1 MAVCPHSAA
10 RPAQAA
16 ELAYLDG
23 AKAEVIAKT
32 IVNTLGICSGMVCD
46 GAKSSCAAKIA
57 AAVEAG
63 LDGYEMAKTDLGFVN
78 GEGIIGADV
87 EQTIF
92 NVGRMARQ
100 GLRHTDE
107 EILNIMLGL

>member
-1 MAVCPHSAA
+1 M
-10 RPAQAA
+10 
-16 ELAYLDG
+16 
-23 AKAEVIAKT
+23 
-32 IVNTLGICSGMVCD
+32 
-46 GAKSSCAAKIA
+46 
-57 AAVEAG
+57 EAG

-100 GLRHTDE
+100 GMRHTDE
-107 EILNIMLGL
+107 EMLNIMLGL

>member
-1 MAVCPHSAA
+1 MYAPATKSEYRTAHS
-10 RPAQAA
+10 
-16 ELAYLDG
+16 LKLY
-23 AKAEVIAKT
+23 
-32 IVNTLGICSGMVCD
+32 SG
-46 GAKSSCAAKIA
+46 KSAAKIA

-100 GLRHTDE
+100 GMRHTDE

>member
-1 MAVCPHSAA
+1 M
-10 RPAQAA
+10 
-16 ELAYLDG
+16 
-23 AKAEVIAKT
+23 
-32 IVNTLGICSGMVCD
+32 
-46 GAKSSCAAKIA
+46 
-57 AAVEAG
+57 EAG

-100 GLRHTDE
+100 GMRHTDDPE
-107 EILNIMLGL
+107 YYAGPLNRLQVIVRVESPGF

>member
-1 MAVCPHSAA
+1 M
-10 RPAQAA
+10 
-16 ELAYLDG
+16 
-23 AKAEVIAKT
+23 IAKT

-63 LDGYEMAKTDLGFVN
+63 LDGYEMAKVDLGFVN

-87 EQTIF
+87 EQTIV

-100 GLRHTDE
+100 GMRHTDE

>member
-1 MAVCPHSAA
+1 M
-10 RPAQAA
+10 
-16 ELAYLDG
+16 
-23 AKAEVIAKT
+23 
-32 IVNTLGICSGMVCD
+32 
-46 GAKSSCAAKIA
+46 
-57 AAVEAG
+57 
-63 LDGYEMAKTDLGFVN
+63 N

-100 GLRHTDE
+100 GMRHTDE

>member
-1 MAVCPHSAA
+1 MVQSLPA
-10 RPAQAA
+10 RRRSRRQ
-16 ELAYLDG
+16 
-23 AKAEVIAKT
+23 
-32 IVNTLGICSGMVCD
+32 
-46 GAKSSCAAKIA
+46 
-57 AAVEAG
+57 AG
-63 LDGYEMAKTDLGFVN
+63 LDGYEMAKIDLGFVN

-100 GLRHTDE
+100 GMRHTDE